1 MGIDKARYGGRYGLA
16 SRCSRKEKNGEEEE
30 EEEGSILFFFFAAI
44 KL

>member
-30 EEEGSILFFFFAAI
+30 EEGSILFF
-44 KL
+44 LRL